1 MLDRL
6 NAFIG
11 EWRLEA
17 SFAEQPGRAVFEWLL
32 GDRFLI
38 ERAEVPGAP
47 DSVAI
52 VGLSDNGEG
61 YTQHYFDS
69 RGLARVYA
77 MTFSD
82 GRWTLLRDAP
92 DFTPLAFPQRFTG
105 EFSADGRMISG
116 RWERCGDGT
125 SWQHDFDLVYTKVG

>member
-1 MLDRL
+1 MSSELQ
-6 NAFIG
+6 G
-11 EWRLEA
+11 K
-17 SFAEQPGRAVFEWLL
+17 
-32 GDRFLI
+32 
-38 ERAEVPGAP
+38 
-47 DSVAI
+47 VAI
-52 VGLSDNGEG
+52 VTGAATGIGKAIAFAFGTAGARVVVNHLGTPDA
-61 YTQHYFDS
+61 

-105 EFSADGRMISG
+105 EFSADGRTISG
-116 RWERCGDGT
+116 RWERSGDGT